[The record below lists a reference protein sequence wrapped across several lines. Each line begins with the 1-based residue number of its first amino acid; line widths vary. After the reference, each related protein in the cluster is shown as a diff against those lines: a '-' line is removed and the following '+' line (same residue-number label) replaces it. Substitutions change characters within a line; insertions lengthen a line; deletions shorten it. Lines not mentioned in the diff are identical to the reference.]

1 MTRPWM
7 ASRTDVRATP
17 NSWHS
22 TRSAGSGVPGA
33 SWPVWIASASRW
45 RISAETVRR
54 DTGSKLVVWPFDWL
68 DVRHLTV

>member
-1 MTRPWM
+1 MTRPWI

-33 SWPVWIASASRW
+33 SWPVWMASARRW
-45 RISAETVRR
+45 RISADTVWRL
-54 DTGSKLVVWPFDWL
+54 TGSNVIVTTW
-68 DVRHLTV
+68 